1 MLLYTDVAFEGEGSH
16 IPPQAALLALS
27 TVAFDV
33 CVCVFS
39 PMAGGG
45 LRNSVCFSPPKF
57 TQLLPISHI
66 PPLQKISSKFV
77 YDFLSYPA
85 NRQSDK

>member
-33 CVCVFS
+33 CACVLS
-39 PMAGGG
+39 NGGRG